1 MICTRG
7 GKCTWPSKRFFIYL
21 QGDFRSMINKHV
33 FVISV
38 IIFAIM
44 TRFLPH
50 PPNFTPLGAIALL
63 SSKGLSDRWIVFVIP
78 VISLFISDLIIGLH
92 ATIPFVYASFV
103 LITLLGM
110 TVKNINV
117 GTILLS
123 SVIFFIVSNFGVWLL
138 YYPQTL
144 EGLIQ
149 CYALAIP
156 FFFNTVL
163 GDLIFSALLIFPF
176 YLLHKRELFKV

>member
-1 MICTRG
+1 
-7 GKCTWPSKRFFIYL
+7 
-21 QGDFRSMINKHV
+21 MINKHV

-38 IIFAIM
+38 IIFAVM

-63 SSKGLSDRWIVFVIP
+63 SSKGLSDRWIVFAIP

-110 TVKNINV
+110 TVKKINV

-144 EGLIQ
+144 EG
-149 CYALAIP
+149 
-156 FFFNTVL
+156 TDSVL
-163 GDLIFSALLIFPF
+163 CFGDSF
-176 YLLHKRELFKV
+176 LF

>member
-1 MICTRG
+1 
-7 GKCTWPSKRFFIYL
+7 
-21 QGDFRSMINKHV
+21 
-33 FVISV
+33 
-38 IIFAIM
+38 
-44 TRFLPH
+44 
-50 PPNFTPLGAIALL
+50 
-63 SSKGLSDRWIVFVIP
+63 
-78 VISLFISDLIIGLH
+78 
-92 ATIPFVYASFV
+92 
-103 LITLLGM
+103 M
-110 TVKNINV
+110 TVKKINV

-176 YLLHKRELFKV
+176 YFLHKRELFKV

>member
-1 MICTRG
+1 
-7 GKCTWPSKRFFIYL
+7 
-21 QGDFRSMINKHV
+21 
-33 FVISV
+33 
-38 IIFAIM
+38 
-44 TRFLPH
+44 
-50 PPNFTPLGAIALL
+50 
-63 SSKGLSDRWIVFVIP
+63 
-78 VISLFISDLIIGLH
+78 
-92 ATIPFVYASFV
+92 V

-110 TVKNINV
+110 TVKKINV

-176 YLLHKRELFKV
+176 YFLHKRELFKV